1 MTTQIPRPDE
11 MGETIAWLFDFWLSK
26 FHGDRRPRKSDMDA
40 LEIGTR
46 NPGILRQLCLYDV
59 QRNPYRL
66 LYRLVGGA
74 IPDAGGRAKPGLYI
88 DEVDASGSVDAELI
102 KVCETG
108 VPWYKNGP
116 SMIAHRTHIA
126 AIEALTVPLNG
137 ETDRIDFLMSC
148 SVYHWE
154 KGYAPVASL
163 GSWPDSQ

>member
-59 QRNPYRL
+59 QRNPYRF